1 MYAQYYYIRLI
12 VLALS
17 VALDLYSAG
26 LWSFAY
32 IRTALPFCLVLVVTS
47 VGALLVTLV
56 AAAFAYDLA
65 GIKRFD
71 PGNIIYG
78 FSFFLLQ
85 PLVTLLTAAGQTWLV
100 IWLIRNRRGSNQ
112 SLQPTAGRRDDQ
124 I

>member
-17 VALDLYSAG
+17 VTLDLYSAG

-32 IRTALPFCLVLVVTS
+32 IRTTLPFCLVLVVSS

-65 GIKRFD
+65 GVKHFD

-78 FSFFLLQ
+78 FSFFVVQ
-85 PLVTLLTAAGQTWLV
+85 PLVALLAAAGQTWLV
-100 IWLIRNRRGSNQ
+100 VWVLRNRRG
-112 SLQPTAGRRDDQ
+112 